1 MDRIVIDG
9 WLTVYERTGEKENKI
24 LWTERN
30 DSKFRPLSCSY
41 YSRHGL
47 EFTGMSQSIY
57 MVTNRQKCEVLLSF
71 KKVAKSEKKSWFS
84 SAICGTVF
92 VSNKSFFSSQIKMQE
107 VAEEQS
113 DLFQEYKYKIELTN
127 TVIGC
132 FILKLTDTYRLW
144 IGRPTDLSLYNLYA
158 NYESV
163 NPKSNTILL
172 YSSMFL
178 NRDQSSLLLYSIASR
193 PRRRDVW
200 RSHNNYSVQKAEEGV
215 YCDCFMCH
223 SRRSAIGVDWEAVDH
238 F

>member
-1 MDRIVIDG
+1 
-9 WLTVYERTGEKENKI
+9 
-24 LWTERN
+24 
-30 DSKFRPLSCSY
+30 
-41 YSRHGL
+41 
-47 EFTGMSQSIY
+47 

-71 KKVAKSEKKSWFS
+71 KKVAKSEKKSGFS

-92 VSNKSFFSSQIKMQE
+92 VSNKSFFSSQVKMQE

-163 NPKSNTILL
+163 NPKSNTILI
-172 YSSMFL
+172 SIMFFDECDEIFQKAIGPNANSESQVL
-178 NRDQSSLLLYSIASR
+178 TRFKRSL
-193 PRRRDVW
+193 DKW
-200 RSHNNYSVQKAEEGV
+200 KAEEGV

-223 SRRSAIGVDWEAVDH
+223 SRRSAIGVD
-238 F
+238 